1 MNLFKPEYC
10 FFLDALESRSN
21 GQTVHPRLIDPYI
34 TTYREN
40 DWESTRPPPSMF
52 SSLSTCSTTMTSSNE
67 TSESSPQ
74 GSPSE
79 REGDESNVFEEVN
92 DTHGERPWIT
102 YGNFTWE

>member
-1 MNLFKPEYC
+1 
-10 FFLDALESRSN
+10 
-21 GQTVHPRLIDPYI
+21 
-34 TTYREN
+34 
-40 DWESTRPPPSMF
+40 MF

-92 DTHGERPWIT
+92 DTYRERT
-102 YGNFTWE
+102 